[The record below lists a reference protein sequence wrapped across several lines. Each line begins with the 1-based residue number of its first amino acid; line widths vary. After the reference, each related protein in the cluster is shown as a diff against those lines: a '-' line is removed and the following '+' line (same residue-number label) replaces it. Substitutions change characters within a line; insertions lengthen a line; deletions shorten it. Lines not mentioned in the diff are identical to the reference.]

1 MRLDRILSE
10 GEAQVALRALG
21 FDVHESEGRPNFF
34 EVSHP
39 NLGGARTVTVEQLT
53 TFAEGVA
60 IGDQLAHGVPSIEP
74 A

>member
-1 MRLDRILSE
+1 MRLDRIFSE

-21 FDVHESEGRPNFF
+21 FDVHESEGRPGFYDLA
-34 EVSHP
+34 HP

-53 TFAEGVA
+53 ALAEGVTL
-60 IGDQLAHGVPSIEP
+60 GDQLARGVPSLEP

>member
-21 FDVHESEGRPNFF
+21 FDVHDSEGRPGFYDLA
-34 EVSHP
+34 HP
-39 NLGGARTVTVEQLT
+39 NLGGTRTVTTEQLT
-53 TFAEGVA
+53 SFAEGLA
-60 IGDQLAHGVPSIEP
+60 LGDQLARGVPSVEP